1 MATVP
6 EPIHTTVATIY
17 RAYESDADDGHRPHL
32 GASLIGHTCERY
44 LWLTFRWAGSKKH
57 SGRMLR
63 LFKAGQD
70 FEPRIVAELRRIGV
84 DVHETAPD
92 GKQWRV
98 SAVGGHF
105 GGSMDGAARGFP
117 EAPKAWAVVEF
128 KTHNAKSFAAL
139 KDGVQKSK
147 PQHWAQMQTYMGM
160 TGMARAM
167 YIAEN
172 KDTSELYA
180 EWVHFDEVEFA
191 KIMARAER
199 VITAAEPPLRCSND
213 PSWYVCK
220 MCDFHS
226 LCHGEEAPDVNCRTC
241 AHSTPEIVHRV
252 MIDCDAGV
260 AILDE
265 SPNPTDG
272 KWNCREFGEVGLIA
286 QRESHRCSSH
296 RYIPILLERF
306 AKQKDYVNGDVV
318 YEHEHGTFAN
328 GQGDGALSSLEIKA
342 CKQKCM
348 LVDASRVKG
357 ALQAQ
362 GITTAKVVA

>member
-6 EPIHTTVATIY
+6 EPMHTTAAMIY

-32 GASLIGHTCERY
+32 GASLIGHACERY
-44 LWLTFRWAGSKKH
+44 LWLTFHWAKAKKWP
-57 SGRMLR
+57 GRMLR
-63 LFKAGQD
+63 LFETGQLE
-70 FEPRIVAELRRIGV
+70 EPRIVANLRRIGV
-84 DVHETAPD
+84 QVHETAPD

-105 GGSMDGAARGFP
+105 GGSMDAAAVGLP
-117 EAPKAWAVVEF
+117 EAPKTWHVLEF
-128 KTHNAKSFAAL
+128 KTHNDKSFKEL
-139 KDGVQKSK
+139 LTKGVEKSK
-147 PQHWAQMQTYMGM
+147 PQHWAQMQTYMGL
-160 TGMARAM
+160 TGMGRAM
-167 YIAEN
+167 YVAVCKNTDEIYTERV
-172 KDTSELYA
+172 E
-180 EWVHFDEVEFA
+180 FDQTEFA

-241 AHSTPEIVHRV
+241 AHSTPVVE
-252 MIDCDAGV
+252 G
-260 AILDE
+260 E
-265 SPNPTDG
+265 DG

-286 QRESHRCSSH
+286 QRESHQCRTH

-306 AKQKDYVNGDVV
+306 ATQKDYVNGDVV
-318 YEHEHGTFAN
+318 YEHEHGTLAN

-342 CKQKCM
+342 CEQKVM

-362 GITTAKVVA
+362 GVTTARVVA

>member
-6 EPIHTTVATIY
+6 APMHTTAEMIY

-32 GASLIGHTCERY
+32 GASLIGHACERY
-44 LWLTFRWAGSKKH
+44 LWLTFRWAKAKKWP
-57 SGRMLR
+57 GRMLR
-63 LFKAGQD
+63 LFETGQLE
-70 FEPRIVAELRRIGV
+70 EPRIVANLRRIGAQ
-84 DVHETAPD
+84 VHETAPD

-105 GGSMDGAARGFP
+105 GGSMDAAAVGLP
-117 EAPKAWAVVEF
+117 EAPKTWHVLEF
-128 KTHNAKSFAAL
+128 KTHNDKSFKEL
-139 KDGVQKSK
+139 LTKGVEKSK
-147 PQHWAQMQTYMGM
+147 PQHWAQMQTYMGL
-160 TGMARAM
+160 TGMERAM
-167 YIAEN
+167 YVAVCKNTDEIYTERV
-172 KDTSELYA
+172 E
-180 EWVHFDEVEFA
+180 FDPTEFA

-241 AHSTPEIVHRV
+241 AHSTPVVE
-252 MIDCDAGV
+252 G
-260 AILDE
+260 E
-265 SPNPTDG
+265 DG

-286 QRESHRCSSH
+286 QRESHQCRTH

-306 AKQKDYVNGDVV
+306 ATQKDYVNGDVV

-342 CKQKCM
+342 CEQKVM
-348 LVDASRVKG
+348 LADAAAMK
-357 ALQAQ
+357 AQMQAQ
-362 GITTAKVVA
+362 GITTARVVA